1 MSVIIEYRGKHEPK
15 YMAWL
20 SKEELEDFHKWYLM
34 QKEKIDKRGDD
45 GGSIFD
51 FKEYSE

>member
-1 MSVIIEYRGKHEPK
+1 MSVIIEFRGKNEPK

-20 SKEELEDFHKWYLM
+20 CKEELDEFAKWFAM
-34 QKEKIDKRGDD
+34 QKEKIDGRGDD

-51 FKEYSE
+51 FKEYQE